1 MRKESFPRS
10 SAGAQP
16 DESRSERHGEP
27 RLSIEEHC
35 RTASICVAAIW
46 PIFLGSKGVDAIEAI
61 SRLTF
66 DSTDLCAGKICL

>member
-10 SAGAQP
+10 SAGAQS

-35 RTASICVAAIW
+35 RTASICVAAM
-46 PIFLGSKGVDAIEAI
+46 VER
-61 SRLTF
+61 SRRNRSYFALDF
-66 DSTDLCAGKICL
+66 